1 MSVQSGQPSYDDSLQ
16 ALNRAIWDSNE
27 VLVTASTT
35 SKLHRA
41 TLTLNRAKLFAIKHT
56 GLGMIDDM
64 SVRIEDV
71 LNVNGSIGPI
81 SGIITI
87 TTRFTKPGAPYTIG
101 PFHRKDTL
109 RLKRIIQGY
118 VIALERKINLN
129 MVPTNELI
137 TGLYELGEDDSS
149 IRG

>member
-1 MSVQSGQPSYDDSLQ
+1 MADNQSEESIQ

-27 VLVTASTT
+27 VLVTATTT

-41 TLTLNRAKLFAIKHT
+41 SLTLNRAKLFAIKRSALGT
-56 GLGMIDDM
+56 GDEM

-71 LNVNGSIGPI
+71 LNVNATLGPI
-81 SGIITI
+81 SGTISI
-87 TTRFTKPGAPYTIG
+87 TTKFTKPGVPYIIG

-118 VIALERKINLN
+118 VIAIERRIDLN
-129 MVPTNELI
+129 MVPTKELI
-137 TGLYELGEDDSS
+137 TGLYELGEDDHS
-149 IRG
+149 IQ